1 MAKRWGINREKLFT
15 YAREGAYQAVYGTGG
30 AFEKMTDPNR
40 TEEDV
45 RTFVKKLADLDA
57 IDKLLEDEQAR
68 KEAPDGRN
76 RRKGLRG
83 TKEV

>member
-15 YAREGAYQAVYGTGG
+15 YAREGAYQAVYGAGG

-45 RTFVKKLADLDA
+45 RAFVKKLADLDA
-57 IDKLLEDEQAR
+57 IDKLLEDEQTR
-68 KEAPDGRN
+68 KGTPDGRSHKK
-76 RRKGLRG
+76 KG
-83 TKEV
+83 